1 VRSGTVW
8 FDVIRSDTT
17 WLDMALYD
25 TRWSDMKRYDT
36 VDMTRYDV
44 IRYTV
49 SVETMGGGMVF
60 QEVFRALEKSIL
72 QFFAGKGPR
81 DHGRKWCFS
90 NACVYLGRKV
100 AEVLSERLAP
110 KCEKWCRLMLVA
122 PIQTSDPERAR
133 RRSETERTFFE
144 NRA

>member
-60 QEVFRALEKSIL
+60 QRSISCTGEVDFAIFR
-72 QFFAGKGPR
+72 G
-81 DHGRKWCFS
+81 
-90 NACVYLGRKV
+90 
-100 AEVLSERLAP
+100 
-110 KCEKWCRLMLVA
+110 
-122 PIQTSDPERAR
+122 
-133 RRSETERTFFE
+133 
-144 NRA
+144 